1 MAAQQHPLELFHPA
15 VRGWFERVYSAPS
28 PPQELGWP
36 SIAAGNHTLILAP
49 TGSGKTLAAFLW
61 AINHLVEQHLNES
74 LSRGVRVLYISP
86 LKALN
91 NDIER
96 NLDAPL
102 LGICAEA
109 SRLGI
114 SLPLLRTAVRTGDT
128 TQARRAAMIRQ
139 PPDILITTPESL
151 YLMLTSAK
159 ARGMFSTV
167 QYLIVDE
174 IHALCGNKR
183 GVHLSLSLERLQEI
197 AVQECVRIGLSA
209 TQHPLERIAAFLG
222 GNAPPATPGSLAL
235 PRPVHIV
242 NAGRKKETDLRV
254 VCAADDFSLLPQE
267 SVWPLILQ
275 EILEEIRR
283 HRTTLIF
290 VNNRRLAE
298 RIAAKLNELITG
310 SPAPSFNLYAVPLK
324 TAWMEHED
332 PPAAPAATAAGLTRS
347 TEPLVQAYHGSMS
360 RESREQMEAELKAGR
375 LRALVAT
382 SSLELGIDIGSID
395 LVIQVQSPKGIARGL
410 QRIGRSGHLVRAT
423 SKGRIFATHREDL
436 VESAVVARAMVE
448 HEVEETTIPQ
458 NCLDVL
464 AQHIVAM
471 VSVEGREIDPLYDL
485 VRRSYCY
492 RALPRE
498 LFMRVVEMLAGRYT
512 HETFRDLR
520 ARVSWDKI
528 HGVLRALPGTSHLAI
543 TGGGTIADRGYFGV
557 YLEDGR
563 TKVGEVDEEF
573 IYESRT
579 GDTFLL
585 GTSVWRMVN
594 IDATKVTVTP
604 APGQPARMP
613 FWRGEGIGR
622 SFALGTRVG
631 AFRRLMAQRI
641 DDPDTLV
648 WLQQEFPI
656 DSRAAW
662 NILEYCR
669 RQHEATGVIPHDD
682 LIVVEGFRDEVGDP
696 RLVVHSSHGRRVNGL
711 LGLWLSRVLH
721 ERTGV
726 EPQMLYND
734 DGVLLRCNE
743 AEAVPLDLLDGLNP
757 KTVEDAVLEEVLQ
770 SPVFGGQFRQNAGRA
785 LLMPRTTPGKR
796 TPLWLQRLRAA
807 DLLQTVRQ
815 FEDFPIVIETIR
827 EVLNDVLD
835 FPHFREVIGRIASGA
850 MRVKTVQ
857 TEIPSPFAA
866 SLLFDFIAVYM
877 YEWDQPR
884 ADRLSQYLA
893 INRELLAEV
902 VDLESVSSMIRPEAI
917 QTVERTLQHVEE
929 TRRARTPE
937 ELMELLIRIGD
948 LSADEILKRCAGNG
962 EAMLH
967 ALEADQR
974 VVRIRI
980 GQATRWVAGEDRQTY
995 AQLDAEGEAER
1006 VLRRYVEHHGPIT
1019 KSELADRY
1027 AIPEDR
1033 VHSITARWEGDRSMA
1048 HGRFRPPGSSGAEEG
1063 QWCFRP
1069 NLERIHRQT
1078 ISILRKEIQPCSLEE
1093 FTFFLQWRHH
1103 VAPGFQLS
1111 GEQAIAQC
1119 IEQLEG
1125 LPLPSEIWERDIF
1138 FRRISGFTTDL
1149 LDRPSVAG
1157 RFVWSGSGAGRL
1169 QVFQR
1174 GNGALFIDNKSMD
1187 EGVSISEAAARVLT
1201 FLERHGASFLAD
1213 IRAGTNLSLAALNSA
1228 MAELFWNAHTTND
1241 AASELFQLKRSSRPD
1256 PDAPVE
1262 PVRLLGPRS
1271 RPGVGSVLRSA
1282 RKAIRQ
1288 VPGWSGRWSLLR
1300 HPGVMGEEIT
1310 PEERA
1315 IEHADLLLRRYGV
1328 VAREFVKR
1336 EDLPPWHVLAAEF
1349 QQRELRGEL
1358 RRGYFVKG
1366 LSGMQYAT
1374 TATVEGLRESC
1385 SLRNR
1390 DARVVLLN
1398 ACDPANPLGPGI
1410 ETPDGFARV
1419 TRLPGNYV
1427 VFHAGLP
1434 VLLAENYGSRLW
1446 SSTGVQGAPLREAL
1460 VALLSLTR
1468 LPGHLRPVRTIHV
1481 EECNGTRTSLDPL
1494 ADLLITLGFVR
1505 DANQTMRYEGFV

>member
-1 MAAQQHPLELFHPA
+1 MAAQQLPLELFHPA

-36 SIAAGNHTLILAP
+36 SIAAGNNTLILAP
-49 TGSGKTLAAFLW
+49 TGSGKTLTAFLW
-61 AINHLVEQHLNES
+61 AINHLVEQHLNET
-74 LSRGVRVLYISP
+74 LAPGVRVLYISP

-96 NLDAPL
+96 NLEAPL
-102 LGICAEA
+102 QGIRAEA
-109 SRLGI
+109 NRLGL
-114 SLPLLRTAVRTGDT
+114 SLPFLRTAVRTGDT
-128 TQARRAAMIRQ
+128 TQARRAAMIKQ

-167 QYLIVDE
+167 QYVIVDE

-209 TQHPLERIAAFLG
+209 TQRPLERIAAFLG
-222 GNAPPATPGSLAL
+222 GNAPPAAPGSPVL
-235 PRPVHIV
+235 PRPVQIV

-267 SVWPLILQ
+267 SVWPLIFQ
-275 EILEEIRR
+275 EILVEIRR

-310 SPAPSFNLYAVPLK
+310 TPAPSFNLYAVPQK
-324 TAWMEHED
+324 TAPMD
-332 PPAAPAATAAGLTRS
+332 PDDETPAQDAGVNPS

-410 QRIGRSGHLVRAT
+410 QRIGRSGHLVSAT

-436 VESAVVARAMVE
+436 VESTVVARAMVE
-448 HEVEETTIPQ
+448 HEVEETTIPE

-464 AQHIVAM
+464 AQQIVAM
-471 VSVEGREIDPLYDL
+471 VSIEPREIDPLYDL
-485 VRRSYCY
+485 LRRSYCY
-492 RALPRE
+492 RTLPRD
-498 LFMRVVEMLAGRYT
+498 LFIRVLEMLAGRYT
-512 HETFRDLR
+512 HEAFRDLR
-520 ARVSWDKI
+520 ARISWDKV
-528 HGVLRALPGTSHLAI
+528 HGVLRALPGTGHLAI

-594 IDATKVTVTP
+594 IDATKVTVSP

-622 SFALGTRVG
+622 SYALGARVG

-641 DDPDTLV
+641 DDPGTLP
-648 WLQQEFPI
+648 WLQREFPV

-662 NILEYCR
+662 NILEYYR
-669 RQHEATGVIPHDD
+669 RQQEATGVIPHDN
-682 LIVVEGFRDEVGDP
+682 LLVVEGFRDEVGDP
-696 RLVVHSSHGRRVNGL
+696 RLVVHSSYGRRVNGL

-721 ERTGV
+721 TRTGV

-734 DGVLLRCNE
+734 DGILLRCND
-743 AEAVPLDLLDGLNP
+743 AEAVPLDLFDGLNP

-807 DLLQTVRQ
+807 DLLQAVRQ
-815 FEDFPIVIETIR
+815 FEDFPIVIETVR

-835 FPHFREVIGRIASGA
+835 FPHFREVIGRIASGD
-850 MRVKTVQ
+850 MRVRTVQ
-857 TEIPSPFAA
+857 TEIPSPFTA

-893 INRELLAEV
+893 INRELLGEV

-917 QTVERTLQHVEE
+917 QTVERRLQHVED

-948 LSADEILKRCAGNG
+948 LSGEELLERCAGDG
-962 EAMLH
+962 RAMAD

-974 VVRIRI
+974 IVRVRL
-980 GQATRWVAGEDRQTY
+980 GSAVRWVAGEDRQTY
-995 AQLDAEGEAER
+995 ARLDTDREADR
-1006 VLRRYVEHHGPIT
+1006 VLRRFVEHHGPIT
-1019 KSELADRY
+1019 TAELADRY
-1027 AIPEDR
+1027 AISEDR
-1033 VHSITARWEGDRSMA
+1033 IRGITARWEGDRNMA
-1048 HGRFRPPGSSGAEEG
+1048 RGRFRPPGLPGTGEP

-1093 FTFFLQWRHH
+1093 FTFFLQSRHH
-1103 VAPGFQLS
+1103 L
-1111 GEQAIAQC
+1111 AQGSLLAGGLD
-1119 IEQLEG
+1119 IVKSLEQLEG
-1125 LPLPSEIWERDIF
+1125 LPLPAEIWERDIL
-1138 FRRISGFTTDL
+1138 FRRVPGFTADL
-1149 LDRPSVAG
+1149 LDRASVAG
-1157 RFVWSGSGAGRL
+1157 HFVWSGAGAGRL
-1169 QVFQR
+1169 LVFQR
-1174 GNGALFIDNKSMD
+1174 GNGALFLESRAPD
-1187 EGVSISEAAARVLT
+1187 ERVSLTEAGARVLD
-1201 FLERHGASFLAD
+1201 FLERHGASFLTD

-1228 MAELFWNAHTTND
+1228 MAELFWDGQTTND
-1241 AASELFQLKRSSRPD
+1241 AASELFQLKRSSRAD

-1262 PVRLLGPRS
+1262 PVRLIGPRS
-1271 RPGVGSVLRSA
+1271 RPGIGPVLRSA
-1282 RKAIRQ
+1282 RKAIRT
-1288 VPGWSGRWSLLR
+1288 VPGWNGRWSLLG
-1300 HPGVMGEEIT
+1300 HPGVMGDEVP
-1310 PEERA
+1310 PEKRA
-1315 IEHADLLLRRYGV
+1315 GEHADLLLRRYGV
-1328 VAREFVKR
+1328 VAREFAKR
-1336 EDLPPWHVLAAEF
+1336 EDLLPWPFLAGEL

-1374 TATVEGLRESC
+1374 PATVEELRESC
-1385 SLRNR
+1385 SVRGSETP
-1390 DARVVLLN
+1390 VVLLN

-1410 ETPDGFARV
+1410 EAPEGFPRI

-1427 VFHAGLP
+1427 VFHSGLP

-1446 SSTGVQGAPLREAL
+1446 SAHDTPAALMREA
-1460 VALLSLTR
+1460 VGALLSLTR
-1468 LPGHLRPVRTIHV
+1468 LPGHLRPVRSIHV
-1481 EECNGTRTSLDPL
+1481 ELCNGTRPALDSLCDVL
-1494 ADLLITLGFVR
+1494 SALGFVR
-1505 DANQTMRYEGFV
+1505 DANQTMRYEGFI

>member
-1 MAAQQHPLELFHPA
+1 MAPQQHPLELFHPA
-15 VRGWFERVYSAPS
+15 VRGWFERAYSAPS

-36 SIAAGNHTLILAP
+36 SIAAGNNTLILAP
-49 TGSGKTLAAFLW
+49 TGSGKTLTAFLW

-74 LSRGVRVLYISP
+74 LAPGVRVLYISP

-96 NLDAPL
+96 NLEAPL
-102 LGICAEA
+102 LGIRAEA
-109 SRLGI
+109 NRLGL

-209 TQHPLERIAAFLG
+209 TQRPLGRIAAFLG
-222 GNAPPATPGSLAL
+222 GNAPPATPGSPAL
-235 PRPVHIV
+235 PRPVQIV
-242 NAGRKKETDLRV
+242 NAGRKKDTDLRV

-267 SVWPLILQ
+267 SIWPLIFQ
-275 EILEEIRR
+275 EILDEIRR

-310 SPAPSFNLYAVPLK
+310 APAPSFNLYAVPH
-324 TAWMEHED
+324 TTSWMEKGD
-332 PPAAPAATAAGLTRS
+332 SAAATADAVNPP

-360 RESREQMEAELKAGR
+360 RESREQMEEELKAGR

-410 QRIGRSGHLVRAT
+410 QRIGRSGHLVSAT

-436 VESAVVARAMVE
+436 VESTVVARAMVE
-448 HEVEETTIPQ
+448 HEVEETTIPE

-464 AQHIVAM
+464 AQQIVAM
-471 VSVEGREIDPLYDL
+471 VSIEPREIDPLYDL

-492 RALPRE
+492 RALPRD
-498 LFMRVVEMLAGRYT
+498 LFIRVLEMLAGRYT
-512 HETFRDLR
+512 HEAFRDLR
-520 ARVSWDKI
+520 ARISWDKI

-573 IYESRT
+573 IYESRA

-622 SFALGTRVG
+622 SYALGARLG
-631 AFRRLMAQRI
+631 AFRRLMAERI
-641 DDPDTLV
+641 DDTDTLP
-648 WLQQEFPI
+648 WLQREFPI
-656 DSRAAW
+656 DSRGAW
-662 NILEYCR
+662 NILEYYR
-669 RQHEATGVIPHDD
+669 RQQEATGVIPHDD
-682 LIVVEGFRDEVGDP
+682 LLVVEGFRDEVGDP
-696 RLVVHSSHGRRVNGL
+696 RLVVHSSYGRRVNGL
-711 LGLWLSRVLH
+711 LGLWLSRLLH
-721 ERTGV
+721 ARTGV

-734 DGVLLRCNE
+734 DGILLRCND
-743 AEAVPLDLLDGLNP
+743 AEAVPLDLFDGLNP

-815 FEDFPIVIETIR
+815 FEDFPIVIETVR

-835 FPHFREVIGRIASGA
+835 FPHFRELIGRIASGA
-850 MRVKTVQ
+850 MRVRTVQ

-917 QTVERTLQHVEE
+917 HTVERRLQHVEE

-948 LSADEILKRCAGNG
+948 LSGEELLERCAGDG
-962 EAMLH
+962 RAMVD

-974 VVRIRI
+974 IVRVRL
-980 GQATRWVAGEDRQTY
+980 GSTTRWVAGEDQQTY
-995 AQLDAEGEAER
+995 ARLDADREAEC
-1006 VLRRYVEHHGPIT
+1006 VLRRFVEHHGPIT
-1019 KSELADRY
+1019 TAELADRY

-1033 VHSITARWEGDRSMA
+1033 IRTLTARWEGDRNMA
-1048 HGRFRPPGSSGAEEG
+1048 RGRFRPPGLPGTGEV

-1093 FTFFLQWRHH
+1093 FTFFLQSRHH
-1103 VAPGFQLS
+1103 LVPGS
-1111 GEQAIAQC
+1111 PPAGEWDIAESL
-1119 IEQLEG
+1119 EQLEG
-1125 LPLPSEIWERDIF
+1125 LPLPAEIWERDIL
-1138 FRRISGFTTDL
+1138 FRRIPGFTTDL
-1149 LDRPSVAG
+1149 LDRGSVAG
-1157 RFVWSGSGAGRL
+1157 KFVWAGAGPGRL
-1169 QVFQR
+1169 AVFQR
-1174 GNGALFIDNKSMD
+1174 GNGALFFENKTAD
-1187 EGVSISEAAARVLT
+1187 EHVSLTEGGTRVSH
-1201 FLERHGASFLAD
+1201 FLERHGASFLTD

-1228 MAELFWNAHTTND
+1228 MAELFWNGQTTND
-1241 AASELFQLKRSSRPD
+1241 AASELFQLKRSGRPD

-1271 RPGVGSVLRSA
+1271 RPGVGPVLRSA

-1300 HPGVMGEEIT
+1300 HPGVMGEEL
-1310 PEERA
+1310 PVEERA
-1315 IEHADLLLRRYGV
+1315 GEHADLLLRRYGV

-1336 EDLPPWHVLAAEF
+1336 EDLLPWPLLAAEF

-1374 TATVEGLRESC
+1374 SATVEELRERC
-1385 SLRNR
+1385 SLRSR
-1390 DARVVLLN
+1390 ETRLVLLN

-1410 ETPDGFARV
+1410 EAPGGFPRV

-1427 VFHAGLP
+1427 VFHAGVP

-1446 SSTGVQGAPLREAL
+1446 SAHDAPAALVREA
-1460 VALLSLTR
+1460 VGALLGLTR
-1468 LPGHLRPVRTIHV
+1468 LPGHLRPVRSIHV
-1481 EECNGTRTSLDPL
+1481 ESCNGTRPVLDPL
-1494 ADLLITLGFVR
+1494 GEVLSTFGFVR
-1505 DANQTMRYEGFV
+1505 DANQTMRYEGYT

>member
-1 MAAQQHPLELFHPA
+1 MAARQHPLELFHPA
-15 VRGWFERVYSAPS
+15 VRGWFERVYNAPS

-36 SIAAGNHTLILAP
+36 SIAAGNNTLILAP
-49 TGSGKTLAAFLW
+49 TGSGKTLTAFLW
-61 AINHLVEQHLNES
+61 AINHLVEQHLSER
-74 LSRGVRVLYISP
+74 LAPGVRVLYISP

-96 NLDAPL
+96 NLEAPL
-102 LGICAEA
+102 LGIRAEA
-109 SRLGI
+109 GRLGL

-209 TQHPLERIAAFLG
+209 TQRPLERIAAFLG
-222 GNAPPATPGSLAL
+222 GNS
-235 PRPVHIV
+235 RPVHIV
-242 NAGRKKETDLRV
+242 NAGRTKDTDLRV

-267 SVWPLILQ
+267 SVWPLIFQ
-275 EILEEIRR
+275 EILQEIRR

-310 SPAPSFNLYAVPLK
+310 APAPSFNLYAVPHD
-324 TAWMEHED
+324 TAWTEQED
-332 PPAAPAATAAGLTRS
+332 PPAPQGAPATGANTPA
-347 TEPLVQAYHGSMS
+347 EPLVQAYHGSMS
-360 RESREQMEAELKAGR
+360 RESREQMEEELKAGR

-410 QRIGRSGHLVRAT
+410 QRIGRSGHLVSAT

-436 VESAVVARAMVE
+436 VESTVVARAMVE
-448 HEVEETTIPQ
+448 HEVEETTIPE

-464 AQHIVAM
+464 SQQIVAM
-471 VSVEGREIDPLYDL
+471 VSIEPREIDPLFDL

-492 RALPRE
+492 RTLPRD
-498 LFMRVVEMLAGRYT
+498 LFIRVLEMLAGRYT
-512 HETFRDLR
+512 HEAFRDLR
-520 ARVSWDKI
+520 ARISWDKI
-528 HGVLRALPGTSHLAI
+528 HGVLRALPGTAHLAI

-573 IYESRT
+573 IYESRA

-585 GTSVWRMVN
+585 GSSVWRMVN
-594 IDATKVTVTP
+594 IDATRVTVAP

-622 SFALGTRVG
+622 SYALGARLG
-631 AFRRLMAQRI
+631 AFRRSMARRI
-641 DDPDTLV
+641 DDPGTLL

-662 NILEYCR
+662 NILEYYR
-669 RQHEATGVIPHDD
+669 RQQEATGMIPHDD
-682 LIVVEGFRDEVGDP
+682 LLVVEGFRDEVGDP
-696 RLVVHSSHGRRVNGL
+696 RLVVHSSYGRRVNGL

-721 ERTGV
+721 ARTGI

-734 DGVLLRCNE
+734 DGILLRCND
-743 AEAVPLDLLDGLNP
+743 AEAVPLDLFDGLNP
-757 KTVEDAVLEEVLQ
+757 KAVEDAVLEEVLQ

-815 FEDFPIVIETIR
+815 FEDFPIVIETVR

-835 FPHFREVIGRIASGA
+835 FPRFREVIGRIASGA
-850 MRVKTVQ
+850 MRVRAVH

-902 VDLESVSSMIRPEAI
+902 VDLESLSSMIRPEAI
-917 QTVERTLQHVEE
+917 HTVERRLQHVEE
-929 TRRARTPE
+929 ARRARTPE
-937 ELMELLIRIGD
+937 ELMELMIRIGD
-948 LSADEILKRCAGNG
+948 LSREEVLQRCAGDG
-962 EAMLH
+962 QAMVD
-967 ALEADQR
+967 ALEADRRIVR
-974 VVRIRI
+974 VRL
-980 GQATRWVAGEDRQTY
+980 GSTTRWVAGEDQQTY
-995 AQLDAEGEAER
+995 ARLDADREAEC
-1006 VLRRYVEHHGPIT
+1006 VLRRFVEHHGPIT
-1019 KSELADRY
+1019 TAELSDRY
-1027 AIPEDR
+1027 AIPEAR
-1033 VHSITARWEGDRSMA
+1033 IRTLTARWEADRSMA
-1048 HGRFRPPGSSGAEEG
+1048 LGRFRPPGSPGTEEP

-1078 ISILRKEIQPCSLEE
+1078 ISILRKEIQPCSIEE
-1093 FTFFLQWRHH
+1093 FTFFLQSRHH
-1103 VAPGFQLS
+1103 LLS
-1111 GEQAIAQC
+1111 GSPPGGEQDIARTL
-1119 IEQLEG
+1119 EQLEG
-1125 LPLPSEIWERDIF
+1125 LPLPAEICERDIL
-1138 FRRISGFTTDL
+1138 FRRIPGFTADL
-1149 LDRPSVAG
+1149 LDRRSVAG
-1157 RFVWSGSGAGRL
+1157 QFVWAGAGPGRL
-1169 QVFQR
+1169 LVLKR
-1174 GNGALFIDNKSMD
+1174 GNGALFFGITTAGEPS
-1187 EGVSISEAAARVLT
+1187 SLTEAGARVLKY
-1201 FLERHGASFLAD
+1201 LERHGASFLTD
-1213 IRAGTNLSLAALNSA
+1213 IRAGTSLSLAALNSA
-1228 MAELFWNAHTTND
+1228 MAELFWNGRTTND

-1271 RPGVGSVLRSA
+1271 RPGVGPVLRSA
-1282 RKAIRQ
+1282 RKAIHQ

-1300 HPGVMGEEIT
+1300 HPGVMGEELS

-1315 IEHADLLLRRYGV
+1315 HEHADLLLRRYGV
-1328 VAREFVKR
+1328 VAREFVRR
-1336 EDLPPWHVLAAEF
+1336 EDLLPWPLLAAEF
-1349 QQRELRGEL
+1349 QRRELHGEL

-1366 LSGMQYAT
+1366 LSGMQYAAP
-1374 TATVEGLRESC
+1374 ATVEELRESC
-1385 SLRNR
+1385 GLRVR
-1390 DARVVLLN
+1390 DQRVVLLN

-1410 ETPDGFARV
+1410 EAPGGFTRV
-1419 TRLPGNYV
+1419 TRLPGNYIA
-1427 VFHAGLP
+1427 FHAGLP
-1434 VLLAENYGSRLW
+1434 VLLAESYGSRLW
-1446 SSTGVQGAPLREAL
+1446 SSHDTPASLVYEAIG
-1460 VALLSLTR
+1460 ALLTLTR
-1468 LPGHLRPVRTIHV
+1468 LPGHLRPVRSIHV
-1481 EECNGTRTSLDPL
+1481 ELCNGTRPTLDPL
-1494 ADLLITLGFVR
+1494 GDVLSALGFVR